1 MEVGAELVVEE
12 AAQPSRPLAQ
22 KCTGLGQGERAE
34 RGIGKAQR

>member
-12 AAQPSRPLAQ
+12 AAQPSPLAQ
-22 KCTGLGQGERAE
+22 KGTGLGQGERAE